1 MVDAG
6 SVVDLLKDARDRR
19 SAALVLELDLTD
31 GIVEGQPADPVA
43 ALLSMR
49 RTHLRDVLG
58 GLRRARTD
66 PHVRA
71 LIVRIGGHRLGLA
84 MAQELRDAVRAF
96 RDAGKLTV
104 AWAESFG
111 EVGRGTVPYYLAT
124 VFERIYLQPSG
135 DIALTGV
142 ALEEPFFNEALDKI
156 GVTPRFAK
164 RHEYKTAANTF
175 MERTYTPEH
184 EEMSSRLVASAG
196 EQVVAGIAAG
206 RGLPEEQVRKLI
218 DRAPLLGAEA
228 LEAGLVDRLAY
239 RDEVY
244 AEVRAAVAPDPAR
257 PEETTRLRYVTR
269 YNRTSGLAKRIPL
282 RQQDAVALIQGQGPI
297 RLGRSGRS
305 AMPGQGSSIG
315 SDTIAAAFRGA
326 VRDDRVKAI
335 VFRVDSPGGSYVA
348 SDTIWREVVLARKAG
363 KPVIVS
369 MGNVAASGGYFVAA
383 PATVI
388 VAQPGTLTGSIG
400 VVVGKPVI
408 GDLLGRLG
416 IGLGSVEEGAHA
428 RMFAP
433 TRDFTEDEWEHVNSF
448 LDRIYDDFVGKVAE
462 GRDLTRERVDSLAR
476 GRVWTGADAHERGL
490 VDELGGLGLALDVAR
505 KKSGLPADAPV
516 RVYPHITPVD
526 RLRPAESSEDRTAAS
541 ARLDAWGP
549 MTVLAARMGLP
560 SGGPLMLSG
569 TWDLA

>member
-19 SAALVLELDLTD
+19 NAALILELDLTD
-31 GIVEGQPADPVA
+31 GIVEGQPADPVS

-66 PHVRA
+66 PRVKA
-71 LIVRIGGHRLGLA
+71 LIVKIGGHRIGLA

-96 RDAGKLTV
+96 RDSGKLTV

-111 EVGRGTVPYYLAT
+111 EVSRGTVPYYLAT
-124 VFERIYLQPSG
+124 VFERIYMQPSG
-135 DIALTGV
+135 DLALTGV
-142 ALEEPFFNEALDKI
+142 ALEEPFFNEALGKI

-175 MERTYTPEH
+175 MERAYTPEH
-184 EEMSSRLVASAG
+184 EEMSGRLVASAG
-196 EQVVAGIAAG
+196 EQVVEGVATG
-206 RGLPEEQVRKLI
+206 RGLPEERVRELI

-228 LEAGLVDRLAY
+228 LEAGLVDKLAY

-244 AEVRAAVAPDPAR
+244 AEVRAAVADENA
-257 PEETTRLRYVTR
+257 RLRYIAR
-269 YNRTSGLAKRIPL
+269 YNRTQGLAKRLP
-282 RQQDAVALIQGQGPI
+282 RPQQDAVALIQGQGPI

-315 SDTIAAAFRGA
+315 SETIAAAFRAA
-326 VRDDRVKAI
+326 VKDERITAI

-408 GDLLGRLG
+408 GDLLDRLG
-416 IGLGSVEEGAHA
+416 IGLGSVEQGAHA

-433 TRDFTEDEWEHVNSF
+433 TRDFTEDEWTRVNHF
-448 LDRIYDDFVGKVAE
+448 LDRVYDDFVGKVAE
-462 GRDLTRERVDSLAR
+462 GRDLPRERVDSMAR

-490 VDELGGLGLALDVAR
+490 VDELGGLNLALELAR
-505 KKSGLPADAPV
+505 KKSGLAADAPV
-516 RVYPHITPVD
+516 RVYPHISPLD
-526 RLRPAESSEDRTAAS
+526 RLRPAESSEDRTAAT
-541 ARLDAWGP
+541 ARLDTWGP
-549 MTVLAARMGLP
+549 MTTLATRLGLP
-560 SGGPLMLSG
+560 SGGPLMLPG
-569 TWDLA
+569 NWDLG

>member
-19 SAALVLELDLTD
+19 SGALILELDLTD
-31 GIVEGQPADPVA
+31 GIVEGQPADPVS

-66 PHVRA
+66 PRVKA
-71 LIVRIGGHRLGLA
+71 LIVKIGGHRLGLA

-111 EVGRGTVPYYLAT
+111 EVSRGTVPYYLAT
-124 VFERIYLQPSG
+124 VFERIYMQPSG
-135 DIALTGV
+135 DLALTGV
-142 ALEEPFFNEALDKI
+142 ALEEPFFNEALGKI

-175 MERTYTPEH
+175 MERAYTPEH

-196 EQVVAGIAAG
+196 EQVVAGVAAG
-206 RGLPEEQVRKLI
+206 RGLTEERVRELI
-218 DRAPLLGAEA
+218 DRAPLLGTEA
-228 LEAGLVDRLAY
+228 LEAGLVDKLAY

-244 AEVRAAVAPDPAR
+244 AEVRAAVANGS
-257 PEETTRLRYVTR
+257 EETARLRYVSR
-269 YNRTSGLAKRIPL
+269 YNRTQGLAKRIP
-282 RQQDAVALIQGQGPI
+282 RPQQDAVALIQGQGPI
-297 RLGRSGRS
+297 KLGRSGRS

-315 SDTIAAAFRGA
+315 SETIAAAFRAA
-326 VRDDRVKAI
+326 VKDDRVQAI

-363 KPVIVS
+363 KPVVVS

-416 IGLGSVEEGAHA
+416 VGLGSVEQGAHA

-433 TRDFTEDEWEHVNSF
+433 TRDFTDDEWNRVNSF
-448 LDRIYDDFVGKVAE
+448 LDRVYDDFVGKVAE
-462 GRDLTRERVDSLAR
+462 GRDLSRERVDSLAR

-490 VDELGGLGLALDVAR
+490 VDELGGLGLAMDLAR
-505 KKSGLPADAPV
+505 KKAGLAADAPV
-516 RVYPHITPVD
+516 RVYPHVSPLE
-526 RLRPAESSEDRTAAS
+526 RLRPAESSEDRTAAT

-549 MTVLAARMGLP
+549 MSAIAGRIGLP
-560 SGGPLMLSG
+560 SGGPLILPG
-569 TWDLA
+569 RWDIG

>member
-19 SAALVLELDLTD
+19 NAALILELDLTD
-31 GIVEGQPADPVA
+31 GIVEGQPGDPVS

-66 PHVRA
+66 PRVKA
-71 LIVRIGGHRLGLA
+71 LIVKIGGHRVGLA

-111 EVGRGTVPYYLAT
+111 EVSRGTVPYYLAT
-124 VFERIYLQPSG
+124 VFERIYMQPSG
-135 DIALTGV
+135 DLALTGV
-142 ALEEPFFNEALDKI
+142 ALEEPFFNEALGKI

-175 MERTYTPEH
+175 MERAYTPEH
-184 EEMSSRLVASAG
+184 EEMSGRLVASAG
-196 EQVVAGIAAG
+196 EQVVEGVATG
-206 RGLPEEQVRKLI
+206 RGLPEERVRELI

-228 LEAGLVDRLAY
+228 LEAGLVDKLAY

-244 AEVRAAVAPDPAR
+244 AEIRAAVGDENA
-257 PEETTRLRYVTR
+257 RLRYVAR
-269 YNRTSGLAKRIPL
+269 YNRTQGLAKRLP
-282 RQQDAVALIQGQGPI
+282 RPQQDAVALIQGQGPI

-315 SDTIAAAFRGA
+315 SETIAAAFRAA
-326 VRDDRVKAI
+326 VKDDRVKAI

-348 SDTIWREVVLARKAG
+348 SDTIWREVVLAREAG
-363 KPVIVS
+363 KPVVVS

-408 GDLLGRLG
+408 GDLLDRLG
-416 IGLGSVEEGAHA
+416 IGLGSVEQGAHA
-428 RMFAP
+428 RMFTP
-433 TRDFTEDEWEHVNSF
+433 TRDFTEDEWTRVNHF
-448 LDRIYDDFVGKVAE
+448 LDRVYDDFVGKVAE
-462 GRDLTRERVDSLAR
+462 GRGMPRERVDSLAR

-490 VDELGGLGLALDVAR
+490 VDELGGLNLALELAR
-505 KKSGLPADAPV
+505 KKSGLAMDAPV
-516 RVYPHITPVD
+516 RVYPHISPLD
-526 RLRPAESSEDRTAAS
+526 RLRPAESSEDRTAATT
-541 ARLDAWGP
+541 RLDAWGP
-549 MTVLAARMGLP
+549 MTTLATRLGLP
-560 SGGPLMLSG
+560 SGGPLMLPG
-569 TWDLA
+569 TWDLG

>member
-19 SAALVLELDLTD
+19 NAALILELDLTD
-31 GIVEGQPADPVA
+31 GIVEGQPADPVS

-66 PHVRA
+66 PRVKA
-71 LIVRIGGHRLGLA
+71 LIVKIGGHRIGLA

-96 RDAGKLTV
+96 RDSGKLTV

-111 EVGRGTVPYYLAT
+111 EVSRGTVPYYLAT
-124 VFERIYLQPSG
+124 VFERIYMQPSG
-135 DIALTGV
+135 DLALTGV
-142 ALEEPFFNEALDKI
+142 ALEEPFFNEALGKI

-175 MERTYTPEH
+175 MERAYTPEH
-184 EEMSSRLVASAG
+184 EEMSGRLVASAG
-196 EQVVAGIAAG
+196 EQVVEGVAAG
-206 RGLPEEQVRKLI
+206 RGLPESRVRELI

-228 LEAGLVDRLAY
+228 LEAGLVDKLAY

-244 AEVRAAVAPDPAR
+244 ADVRAAVADESA
-257 PEETTRLRYVTR
+257 RLRYIAR
-269 YNRTSGLAKRIPL
+269 YNRTQGLAKRLP
-282 RQQDAVALIQGQGPI
+282 RPQQDSVALIQGQGPI
-297 RLGRSGRS
+297 KLGRSGRS

-315 SDTIAAAFRGA
+315 SETIAAAFRAA
-326 VRDDRVKAI
+326 VKDDRIKAI

-348 SDTIWREVVLARKAG
+348 SDTIWREVVLAREAG
-363 KPVIVS
+363 KPVVVS

-416 IGLGSVEEGAHA
+416 IGLGSVEQGAHA
-428 RMFAP
+428 RMYAP
-433 TRDFTEDEWEHVNSF
+433 TRDFTEDEWTRVNHF
-448 LDRIYDDFVGKVAE
+448 LDRVYDDFVGKVAE
-462 GRDLTRERVDSLAR
+462 GRDLPRDRVDSLAR

-490 VDELGGLGLALDVAR
+490 VDELGGLSTALELAR
-505 KKSGLPADAPV
+505 KKAGLATDAPV
-516 RVYPHITPVD
+516 RVYPHVSPLD
-526 RLRPAESSEDRTAAS
+526 RLRPAESSEDRTAAT
-541 ARLDAWGP
+541 ARLDMWGP
-549 MTVLAARMGLP
+549 MTGVATRLGLP
-560 SGGPLMLSG
+560 SGGPLMLPG
-569 TWDLA
+569 NWDLR

>member
-19 SAALVLELDLTD
+19 SGALILELDLTD
-31 GIVEGQPADPVA
+31 GIVEGQPADPVSA
-43 ALLSMR
+43 VLSMR

-66 PHVRA
+66 PRVKA
-71 LIVRIGGHRLGLA
+71 LIVKIGGRRLGLA

-124 VFERIYLQPSG
+124 VFERIYMQPSG
-135 DIALTGV
+135 DLALTGV
-142 ALEEPFFNEALDKI
+142 ALEEPFFNEALGKI

-175 MERTYTPEH
+175 MERAYTPEH
-184 EEMSSRLVASAG
+184 EEMSGRIVASAG
-196 EQVVAGIAAG
+196 EQVVSGVATG
-206 RGLPEEQVRKLI
+206 RGLTEERVRELI

-228 LEAGLVDRLAY
+228 LEAGLVDKLAY

-244 AEVRAAVAPDPAR
+244 AEVRAAVADGSGENA
-257 PEETTRLRYVTR
+257 RLRYVSR
-269 YNRTSGLAKRIPL
+269 YNRTQSLAKRLP
-282 RQQDAVALIQGQGPI
+282 RPQQDAVALIHGQGPI
-297 RLGRSGRS
+297 KLGRSGRS
-305 AMPGQGSSIG
+305 ALPGQGSSIG
-315 SDTIAAAFRGA
+315 SETVAAAFRAA
-326 VRDDRVKAI
+326 VKDDRIQAI

-348 SDTIWREVVLARKAG
+348 SDTIWREVVLARRAG

-383 PATVI
+383 PATLI

-416 IGLGSVEEGAHA
+416 VGLGSVEQGAHA

-433 TRDFTEDEWEHVNSF
+433 TRDFTDEEWSRVNSF
-448 LDRIYDDFVGKVAE
+448 LDRVYDDFVGKVAE
-462 GRDLTRERVDSLAR
+462 GRDLSRERVDSLAR
-476 GRVWTGADAHERGL
+476 GRVWTGADAYERGL
-490 VDELGGLGLALDVAR
+490 VDELGGLNLAMDLAR
-505 KKSGLPADAPV
+505 KKAGLAADAPV
-516 RVYPHITPVD
+516 RLYPHVSPLE
-526 RLRPAESSEDRTAAS
+526 RLRPAENSEDRTAAT
-541 ARLDAWGP
+541 ARIDAWGP
-549 MTVLAARMGLP
+549 MSSLAARIGLP
-560 SGGPLMLSG
+560 SGGPLMLPG
-569 TWDLA
+569 TWDLG

>member
-19 SAALVLELDLTD
+19 NAALILELDLTD
-31 GIVEGQPADPVA
+31 GIVEGQPADPVS

-66 PHVRA
+66 PRVRA
-71 LIVRIGGHRLGLA
+71 LVVRIGGHRLGLA

-96 RDAGKLTV
+96 RDAGKLAV

-111 EVGRGTVPYYLAT
+111 ETGRGTVPYYLAT
-124 VFERIYLQPSG
+124 AFERIYLQPSG
-135 DIALTGV
+135 DLALTGV
-142 ALEEPFFNEALDKI
+142 ALEEPFFNEALGKI

-175 MERTYTPEH
+175 MERAYTPEH
-184 EEMSSRLVASAG
+184 KEMSGRLVASAG
-196 EQVVAGIAAG
+196 EQVVAGVAEG
-206 RGLPEEQVRKLI
+206 RGLSPERVRELI

-228 LEAGLVDRLAY
+228 LEAGLVDKLAY

-244 AEVRAAVAPDPAR
+244 ADVRAAVGDADA
-257 PEETTRLRYVTR
+257 RLRYIAR
-269 YNRTSGLAKRIPL
+269 YNRAQGLAKRLPRQ
-282 RQQDAVALIQGQGPI
+282 RQQGVALIQGQGPI
-297 RLGRSGRS
+297 RLGRSGRG
-305 AMPGQGSSIG
+305 ALPGQGSSMG
-315 SDTIAAAFRGA
+315 SDTIATAIRAA
-326 VRDDRVKAI
+326 VRDDKIKAI

-348 SDTIWREVVLARKAG
+348 SDTIWREIVLARKAG
-363 KPVIVS
+363 KPVVVS

-400 VVVGKPVI
+400 VVFGKPVV

-416 IGLGSVEEGAHA
+416 IGLDSVEQGAHA
-428 RMFAP
+428 RMYAP
-433 TRDFTEDEWEHVNSF
+433 TRDFTEEEWGRVNSF

-462 GRDLTRERVDSLAR
+462 GRDLPRERVDALAR

-490 VDELGGLGLALDVAR
+490 VDELGGLGQALDLAR
-505 KKSGLPADAPV
+505 KKAGLAVDAPV
-516 RVYPHITPVD
+516 RLYPHVSPVD
-526 RLRPAESSEDRTAAS
+526 RLRPAESSEDRTAAT

-549 MTVLAARMGLP
+549 LTAVASRVGLP
-560 SGGPLMLSG
+560 SGGPLMLPG
-569 TWDLA
+569 TWEIV

>member
-6 SVVDLLKDARDRR
+6 AVVDLLKDARDRR
-19 SAALVLELDLTD
+19 SAALILELDLTD
-31 GIVEGQPADPVA
+31 GIVEGQPADPVS

-66 PHVRA
+66 PQVKA
-71 LIVRIGGHRLGLA
+71 LIVKIGGQRIGLA

-96 RDAGKLTV
+96 RDSGKLTV

-111 EVGRGTVPYYLAT
+111 EVSRGTVPYYLAT
-124 VFERIYLQPSG
+124 VFERIYMQPSG
-135 DIALTGV
+135 DLALTGV
-142 ALEEPFFNEALDKI
+142 SLEEPFFNEALGKI

-175 MERTYTPEH
+175 MERSYTPEH
-184 EEMSSRLVASAG
+184 QEMSGRLVASAG
-196 EQVVAGIAAG
+196 EQVVEGVATG
-206 RGLPEEQVRKLI
+206 RGLTQERVRELI

-228 LEAGLVDRLAY
+228 LEAGLVDKLAY

-244 AEVRAAVAPDPAR
+244 AEIRAAVA
-257 PEETTRLRYVTR
+257 EENVRLRYVAR
-269 YNRTSGLAKRIPL
+269 YNRTQGLAKRLP
-282 RQQDAVALIQGQGPI
+282 RPQQDAVALIQGQGPI

-315 SDTIAAAFRGA
+315 SETIAAAFRAA
-326 VRDDRVKAI
+326 VKDDKVKAI

-348 SDTIWREVVLARKAG
+348 SDTIWREVILARKAG

-388 VAQPGTLTGSIG
+388 IAQPGTLTGSIG

-416 IGLGSVEEGAHA
+416 IGMGSVEQGAHA

-433 TRDFTEDEWEHVNSF
+433 TRDFTDDEWTRVNHF
-448 LDRIYDDFVGKVAE
+448 LDRVYDDFVGKVAE
-462 GRDLTRERVDSLAR
+462 GRDLPRERVDSLAR

-490 VDELGGLGLALDVAR
+490 VDELGGLSLALETAR
-505 KKSGLPADAPV
+505 KKAGLAADAPV
-516 RVYPHITPVD
+516 RGYPHISPLD
-526 RLRPAESSEDRTAAS
+526 RLRPAESSEDRTAAT

-549 MTVLAARMGLP
+549 MTTVATRLGLP
-560 SGGPLMLSG
+560 SGGPLLLPG
-569 TWDLA
+569 TWDLG

>member
-19 SAALVLELDLTD
+19 SAALILELDLTD
-31 GIVEGQPADPVA
+31 GIVEGQPADPVST
-43 ALLSMR
+43 LLSMR

-66 PHVRA
+66 PRVKA
-71 LIVRIGGHRLGLA
+71 LIVKIGGQRVGLA

-96 RDAGKLTV
+96 RDSGKLTV

-111 EVGRGTVPYYLAT
+111 EVSRGTVPYYLAT
-124 VFERIYLQPSG
+124 VFERIYMQPSG
-135 DIALTGV
+135 DLALTGV
-142 ALEEPFFNEALDKI
+142 ALEEPFFNEALGKI

-175 MERTYTPEH
+175 MERAYTPEH
-184 EEMSSRLVASAG
+184 EEMSGRLVASAG
-196 EQVVAGIAAG
+196 EQVVAGVAEG
-206 RGLPEEQVRKLI
+206 RGLPEERVRELI

-244 AEVRAAVAPDPAR
+244 AEVRAAVADENA
-257 PEETTRLRYVTR
+257 RLRYVAR
-269 YNRTSGLAKRIPL
+269 YNRTQGLAKRLP
-282 RQQDAVALIQGQGPI
+282 RPQQDALALIQGQGPI

-315 SDTIAAAFRGA
+315 SETIAAAFRAA
-326 VRDDRVKAI
+326 VKDDRVKAI

-348 SDTIWREVVLARKAG
+348 SDTIWREVVLAREAG
-363 KPVIVS
+363 KPVVVS

-408 GDLLGRLG
+408 GDLLERLG
-416 IGLGSVEEGAHA
+416 IGLGSVEQGAHA

-433 TRDFTEDEWEHVNSF
+433 TRDFTEDEWTRVNHF
-448 LDRIYDDFVGKVAE
+448 LDRVYDDFVGKVAE
-462 GRDLTRERVDSLAR
+462 GRDLPRDRVDTLAR

-490 VDELGGLGLALDVAR
+490 VDELGGLTRALELAR
-505 KKSGLPADAPV
+505 KKSGLAADSPV
-516 RVYPHITPVD
+516 RVYPHVSPLD
-526 RLRPAESSEDRTAAS
+526 RLRPADSSEDRTAAT

-549 MTVLAARMGLP
+549 MTTLASRIGLP
-560 SGGPLMLSG
+560 SGGPLLLPG

>member
-19 SAALVLELDLTD
+19 NASLILELDLTD
-31 GIVEGQPADPVA
+31 GIVEGQPADPVS

-66 PHVRA
+66 PRVRA
-71 LIVRIGGHRLGLA
+71 LVVRIGGHRLGLA

-96 RDAGKLTV
+96 RDAGKLAV

-111 EVGRGTVPYYLAT
+111 ETGRGTVPYYLAT
-124 VFERIYLQPSG
+124 AFERIYLQPSG
-135 DIALTGV
+135 DLALTGV
-142 ALEEPFFNEALDKI
+142 ALEEPFFNEALGKI

-175 MERTYTPEH
+175 MERAYTPEH
-184 EEMSSRLVASAG
+184 KEMSGRLVASAG
-196 EQVVAGIAAG
+196 EQVVAGVAEG
-206 RGLPEEQVRKLI
+206 RGLSPERVRELI

-228 LEAGLVDRLAY
+228 LDAGLVDKLAY

-244 AEVRAAVAPDPAR
+244 ADVRAAVGDADA
-257 PEETTRLRYVTR
+257 RLRYIAR
-269 YNRTSGLAKRIPL
+269 YNRAQGLAKRLPRQ
-282 RQQDAVALIQGQGPI
+282 RQQGVALIQGQGPI
-297 RLGRSGRS
+297 RLGRSGRG
-305 AMPGQGSSIG
+305 ALPGQGSSMG
-315 SDTIAAAFRGA
+315 SDTIATAIRAA
-326 VRDDRVKAI
+326 VRDDKIKAI

-348 SDTIWREVVLARKAG
+348 SDTIWREIVLARKAG
-363 KPVIVS
+363 KPVVVS

-400 VVVGKPVI
+400 VVFGKPVV

-416 IGLGSVEEGAHA
+416 IGLDSVEQGAHA
-428 RMFAP
+428 RMYAP
-433 TRDFTEDEWEHVNSF
+433 TRDFTEEEWGRVNSF

-462 GRDLTRERVDSLAR
+462 GRDLPRERVDALAR

-490 VDELGGLGLALDVAR
+490 VDELGGLGQALDLAR
-505 KKSGLPADAPV
+505 KKAGLAVDAPV
-516 RVYPHITPVD
+516 RLYPHVSPVD
-526 RLRPAESSEDRTAAS
+526 RLRPAESSEDRTAAT

-549 MTVLAARMGLP
+549 LTAVASRVGLP
-560 SGGPLMLSG
+560 SGGPLMLPG
-569 TWDLA
+569 TWEIV

>member
-6 SVVDLLKDARDRR
+6 AVVDLLKDARDRR
-19 SAALVLELDLTD
+19 NAALILELDLTD
-31 GIVEGQPADPVA
+31 GIVEGQPADPVS

-66 PHVRA
+66 PQVKA
-71 LIVRIGGHRLGLA
+71 LIVKIGGQRIGLA

-96 RDAGKLTV
+96 RDSGKLTV

-111 EVGRGTVPYYLAT
+111 EVSRGTVPYYLAT
-124 VFERIYLQPSG
+124 VFERIYMQPSG
-135 DIALTGV
+135 DLALTGV
-142 ALEEPFFNEALDKI
+142 SLEEPFFNEALGKI

-175 MERTYTPEH
+175 MERSYTPEH
-184 EEMSSRLVASAG
+184 QEMSGRLVASAG
-196 EQVVAGIAAG
+196 EQVVEGVATG
-206 RGLPEEQVRKLI
+206 RGLTQERVRELI

-244 AEVRAAVAPDPAR
+244 AEIRAAVA
-257 PEETTRLRYVTR
+257 EENVRLRYVAR
-269 YNRTSGLAKRIPL
+269 YNRTQGLAKRLP
-282 RQQDAVALIQGQGPI
+282 RPQQDAVALIQGQGPI

-315 SDTIAAAFRGA
+315 SETIAAAFRAA
-326 VRDDRVKAI
+326 VKDDKGKAI

-348 SDTIWREVVLARKAG
+348 SDTIWREVILARKAG

-416 IGLGSVEEGAHA
+416 IGMGSVEQGAHA

-433 TRDFTEDEWEHVNSF
+433 TRDFTDDEWTRVNHF
-448 LDRIYDDFVGKVAE
+448 LDRVYDDFVGKVAE
-462 GRDLTRERVDSLAR
+462 GRDLPRERVDSLAR

-490 VDELGGLGLALDVAR
+490 VDELGGLSLALETAR
-505 KKSGLPADAPV
+505 KKAGLAADAPV
-516 RVYPHITPVD
+516 RGYPHISPLD
-526 RLRPAESSEDRTAAS
+526 RLRPAESSEDRTAAT

-549 MTVLAARMGLP
+549 MTTVATRLGLP
-560 SGGPLMLSG
+560 SGGPLMLPG
-569 TWDLA
+569 TWDLG

>member
-19 SAALVLELDLTD
+19 NAALILELDLTD
-31 GIVEGQPADPVA
+31 GIVEGQPADPVS

-66 PHVRA
+66 PRVKA
-71 LIVRIGGHRLGLA
+71 LIVKIGGHRIGLA

-96 RDAGKLTV
+96 RDSGRLTV

-111 EVGRGTVPYYLAT
+111 EVSRGTVPYYLAT
-124 VFERIYLQPSG
+124 VFERIYMQPSG
-135 DIALTGV
+135 DLALTGV
-142 ALEEPFFNEALDKI
+142 ALEEPFFNEALGKI

-175 MERTYTPEH
+175 MERAYTPEH
-184 EEMSSRLVASAG
+184 EEMSGRLVASAG
-196 EQVVAGIAAG
+196 EQVVEGVAAG
-206 RGLPEEQVRKLI
+206 RGLPESRVRELI
-218 DRAPLLGAEA
+218 DQAPLLGAEA
-228 LEAGLVDRLAY
+228 LEAGLVDKLAY

-244 AEVRAAVAPDPAR
+244 ADVRAAVADENA
-257 PEETTRLRYVTR
+257 RLRYIAR
-269 YNRTSGLAKRIPL
+269 YNRTQGLAKRLP
-282 RQQDAVALIQGQGPI
+282 RPQQDSVALIQGQGPI
-297 RLGRSGRS
+297 KLGRSGRS

-315 SDTIAAAFRGA
+315 SETIAAAFRAA
-326 VRDDRVKAI
+326 VKDDRVKAI

-348 SDTIWREVVLARKAG
+348 SDTIWREVVLAREAG
-363 KPVIVS
+363 KPVVVS

-416 IGLGSVEEGAHA
+416 IGLGSVEQGAHA
-428 RMFAP
+428 RMYAP
-433 TRDFTEDEWEHVNSF
+433 TRDFTEDEWARVNHF
-448 LDRIYDDFVGKVAE
+448 LDRVYDDFVGKVAE
-462 GRDLTRERVDSLAR
+462 GRDLPRDRVDSLAR

-490 VDELGGLGLALDVAR
+490 VDELGGLSTALELAR
-505 KKSGLPADAPV
+505 KKSGLAVDAPV
-516 RVYPHITPVD
+516 RVYPHVSPLD
-526 RLRPAESSEDRTAAS
+526 RLRPAESSEDRTAAT
-541 ARLDAWGP
+541 ARLDMWGP
-549 MTVLAARMGLP
+549 MTGVATRLGLP
-560 SGGPLMLSG
+560 SGGPLMLPG
-569 TWDLA
+569 NWDLG